1 LGFECI
7 ECTISKIKMNVNTFR
22 KAGRS
27 VLFAICL
34 SVSAQIAVAQEF
46 DILLKGGHVI
56 DAKNKISAK
65 MDVAVSNGKIVKVA
79 PNITAVGAKKV
90 VDVSGMFVSPG
101 LIDIHTHVF
110 TGPNPGFGHG
120 SSSVKADDFTFRAG
134 ITTVV
139 DAGTSGYK
147 TFPVFK
153 EQIIDRS
160 RTRVLAYLNVFAPG
174 MVGTAAEQE
183 DMKALEIEKADETI
197 KKYADHIVGV
207 KIGHYSGKDWKP
219 FDAAASLAHA
229 NNRPLFVECHITEF
243 SLEDQLNHMK
253 AGDILTHSYE
263 NVSERMPVVDEDGIV
278 RPFVLDAR
286 KKGILFDVGH
296 GGVGFWF
303 NQAVPSVK
311 QGLAPDT
318 FGTDMHHNSVNSGM
332 KDMLNLM
339 SKYLNMGMQAEDI
352 IQRASWGSATAIK
365 RPDLGNLSE
374 GTVADI
380 AVIKVLDG
388 KFGFL
393 DAAGFKLDGDKK
405 FQAEMTIRAGRI
417 VWDLNGMAGV
427 PWSKDLK

>member
-1 LGFECI
+1 
-7 ECTISKIKMNVNTFR
+7 MNHF
-22 KAGRS
+22 KQAGRS
-27 VLFAICL
+27 VLLTICL
-34 SVSAQIAVAQEF
+34 SVSCQFATAQEI

-65 MDVAVSNGKIVKVA
+65 MDVAINNGKILKIA
-79 PNITAVGAKKV
+79 PNIPVTGAKKV
-90 VDVSGMFVSPG
+90 VDVSGMYVSPG

-120 SSSVKADDFTFRAG
+120 SSSIKPDDFTFRAG

-147 TFPVFK
+147 TFPLFK

-160 RTRVLAYLNVFAPG
+160 RTRVLAYLNAFAPG

-183 DMKALEIEKADETI
+183 DIKALEIEKADETI
-197 KKYADHIVGV
+197 KKYADNIVGV

-243 SLEDQLNHMK
+243 SLEDQLKHMK
-253 AGDILTHSYE
+253 AGDIITHAYE
-263 NVSERMPVVDEDGIV
+263 NVSERMPVVDENGKV

-286 KKGILFDVGH
+286 KRGILFDVGH

-303 NQAVPSVK
+303 NQAIPSVK

-352 IQRASWGSATAIK
+352 LQRASWGAATAIK
-365 RPDLGNLSE
+365 RPDLGNLTE
-374 GTVADI
+374 GAVADL

-393 DAAGFKLDGDKK
+393 DAGGFKLEGDKK

-417 VWDLNGMAGV
+417 VWDLNGMAGQ

>member
-1 LGFECI
+1 M
-7 ECTISKIKMNVNTFR
+7 KINQIIR
-22 KAGRS
+22 IGRS
-27 VLFAICL
+27 GVFAICL
-34 SVSAQIAVAQEF
+34 SVSCQFVTAQEI
-46 DILLKGGHVI
+46 DILLKGGHVV
-56 DAKNKISAK
+56 DAKNKINAI
-65 MDVAVSNGKIVKVA
+65 MDVAVSNGKILKVA
-79 PNITAVGAKKV
+79 PNIPALGAKKV
-90 VDVSGMFVSPG
+90 VDVSGMYVTPG

-120 SSSVKADDFTFRAG
+120 SSSVKPDDFTFRAG

-139 DAGTSGYK
+139 DAGTSGYR

-160 RTRVLAYLNVFAPG
+160 RTRVLAFLNAFAPG

-183 DMKALEIEKADETI
+183 DMKALEIEKADEMI
-197 KKYADHIVGV
+197 KKYPDLIAGI

-229 NNRPLFVECHITEF
+229 NKRPLFVECHITEF

-253 AGDILTHSYE
+253 AGDIITHAYE
-263 NVSERMPVVDEDGIV
+263 NVSERMPVVDENGKV
-278 RPFVLDAR
+278 RPFVLAAR

-303 NQAVPSVK
+303 NQAVPAVK

-339 SKYLNMGMQAEDI
+339 SKYLNMGMKTEDI
-352 IQRASWGSATAIK
+352 LQHASWAAATAIK

-374 GTVADI
+374 GAVADI
-380 AVIKVLDG
+380 AVIRVLNG

-393 DAAGFKLDGDKK
+393 DAGGFKLEGNKK
-405 FQAEMTIRAGRI
+405 FQAEMTIRAGKI

-427 PWSKDLK
+427 PWDKDLKK

>member
-1 LGFECI
+1 M
-7 ECTISKIKMNVNTFR
+7 KITFFIQT
-22 KAGRS
+22 GRS
-27 VLFAICL
+27 VLIAICL
-34 SVSAQIAVAQEF
+34 SVSCHFVSAQEI

-56 DAKNKISAK
+56 DAKNKMSAK
-65 MDVAVSNGKIVKVA
+65 MDIAISNGKILKVA
-79 PNITAVGAKKV
+79 PNILATGAKKV
-90 VDVSGMFVSPG
+90 VDVSGMYVTPG

-120 SSSVKADDFTFRAG
+120 SSSVKPDDFTFRAG

-147 TFPVFK
+147 TFPLFK

-160 RTRVLAYLNVFAPG
+160 RTLVLAYLNAFAPG
-174 MVGTAAEQE
+174 MVGTSAEQE
-183 DMKALEIEKADETI
+183 DMSALEIEKADEVI
-197 KKYADHIVGV
+197 KKYSDHIVGV

-243 SLEDQLNHMK
+243 SLEDQLKHMK
-253 AGDILTHSYE
+253 AGDILTHAYE
-263 NVSERMPVVDEDGIV
+263 NVSERMPVVDEDGRV

-303 NQAVPSVK
+303 NQAVPAVK

-318 FGTDMHHNSVNSGM
+318 FGTDMHYNSVNSGM

-339 SKYLNMGMQAEDI
+339 SKYLNMGLQAEDI

-374 GTVADI
+374 GAVADI
-380 AVIKVLDG
+380 AVIKILDG

-393 DAAGFKLDGDKK
+393 DAAGYKLEGDKK

-417 VWDLNGMAGV
+417 VWDLNGITGI

>member
-1 LGFECI
+1 M
-7 ECTISKIKMNVNTFR
+7 KINQIKR
-22 KAGRS
+22 KGRS
-27 VLFAICL
+27 GIFAICL
-34 SVSAQIAVAQEF
+34 SVSAQFVAAQEI

-56 DAKNKISAK
+56 DPKNKISAK
-65 MDVAVSNGKIVKVA
+65 MDVAISKGKILNVA
-79 PNITAVGAKKV
+79 PNIPATDAKKV
-90 VDVSGMFVSPG
+90 VDVSGMYVSPG

-147 TFPVFK
+147 TFPIFK
-153 EQIIDRS
+153 EQVIERS
-160 RTRVLAYLNVFAPG
+160 RTRILAFLNVFAPG

-183 DMKALEIEKADETI
+183 DIKALEIEKADETI
-197 KKYADHIVGV
+197 KKYPDLIAGV
-207 KIGHYSGKDWKP
+207 KIGHYSGSDWKP
-219 FDAAASLAHA
+219 FDEAADLAHR
-229 NNRPLFVECHITEF
+229 NNRPMFVECHITAF
-243 SLEDQLNHMK
+243 TLEDQLNHMK
-253 AGDILTHSYE
+253 AGDIITHAYE
-263 NVSERMPVVDEDGIV
+263 NVSERMPIVDENGKV

-286 KKGILFDVGH
+286 KKGILFDIGH

-352 IQRASWGSATAIK
+352 IQRASWGAATAIK
-365 RPDLGNLSE
+365 RPDLGNLSPGSE
-374 GTVADI
+374 ADI
-380 AVIKVLDG
+380 AIIKVLDG

-393 DAAGFKLDGDKK
+393 DAGGFKLEGNKK
-405 FQAEMTIRAGRI
+405 FQAEMTIRAGKI

-427 PWSKDLK
+427 PWDNNLK

>member
-1 LGFECI
+1 
-7 ECTISKIKMNVNTFR
+7 MNMNHFKQT
-22 KAGRS
+22 GRS

-34 SVSAQIAVAQEF
+34 SVSAQFVAAQEI

-65 MDVAVSNGKIVKVA
+65 MDVAISKGKILKVA
-79 PNITAVGAKKV
+79 PNIPVTDAKKV
-90 VDVSGMFVSPG
+90 VDVSGMYVSPG

-120 SSSVKADDFTFRAG
+120 SSSVKPDDFTFRAG

-147 TFPVFK
+147 TFPLFK

-160 RTRVLAYLNVFAPG
+160 RTRVLAFLNAFAPG

-183 DMKALEIEKADETI
+183 DMKTLEIEKADETI
-197 KKYADHIVGV
+197 KKYADNIVGV

-229 NNRPLFVECHITEF
+229 NNRPLFVECHITGF

-253 AGDILTHSYE
+253 SGDIITHAYE
-263 NVSERMPVVDEDGIV
+263 NVSERMPVVDENGKV

-339 SKYLNMGMQAEDI
+339 SKYLNMGMQTEDI
-352 IQRASWGSATAIK
+352 IQRASWGAATAIK
-365 RPDLGNLSE
+365 RPDLGNLSPGSE
-374 GTVADI
+374 ADI

-393 DAAGFKLDGDKK
+393 DAGGFKLEGDKK
-405 FQAEMTIRAGRI
+405 FQAEMTIRAGKI

-427 PWSKDLK
+427 PWDKDLK

>member
-1 LGFECI
+1 M
-7 ECTISKIKMNVNTFR
+7 KINQIKR
-22 KAGRS
+22 IGRS
-27 VLFAICL
+27 GIFAICL
-34 SVSAQIAVAQEF
+34 SISAQFAAAQEI
-46 DILLKGGHVI
+46 DILLKGGQVI
-56 DAKNKISAK
+56 DAKNKISSK
-65 MDVAVSNGKIVKVA
+65 MDVAISKGKILKVA
-79 PNITAVGAKKV
+79 PNIPITDAKKV
-90 VDVSGMFVSPG
+90 VDVSGMYVTPG

-147 TFPVFK
+147 TFPLFK
-153 EQIIDRS
+153 EQVIDRS
-160 RTRVLAYLNVFAPG
+160 RTRILAFLNVFAPG

-197 KKYADHIVGV
+197 KKYPDLIAGV
-207 KIGHYSGKDWKP
+207 KIGHYSGSDWKP
-219 FDAAASLAHA
+219 FDEAADLAHR
-229 NNRPLFVECHITEF
+229 NNRPMFVECHITAF

-253 AGDILTHSYE
+253 AGDIITHAYE
-263 NVSERMPVVDEDGIV
+263 NVSERMPVVDENGKV
-278 RPFVLDAR
+278 RPFVLEAR

-339 SKYLNMGMQAEDI
+339 SKYLNMGMDAEDI
-352 IQRASWGSATAIK
+352 LQRASWGAATAIK

-374 GTVADI
+374 GAVADI

-393 DAAGFKLDGDKK
+393 DAAGFKLEGDKK
-405 FQAEMTIRAGRI
+405 FQAEMTIRAGKI

>member
-1 LGFECI
+1 M
-7 ECTISKIKMNVNTFR
+7 KINQIKR
-22 KAGRS
+22 IGRS
-27 VLFAICL
+27 GMFAICL
-34 SVSAQIAVAQEF
+34 SVSAQFVAAQEI
-46 DILLKGGHVI
+46 DILLKGGHVL
-56 DAKNKISAK
+56 DAKNKISSK
-65 MDVAVSNGKIVKVA
+65 MDVAISKGKILKVA
-79 PNITAVGAKKV
+79 PNIPASDAKKV
-90 VDVSGMFVSPG
+90 VDVSGMYVSPG

-153 EQIIDRS
+153 EQVIDRS
-160 RTRVLAYLNVFAPG
+160 KTRILAFLNVFAPG

-183 DMKALEIEKADETI
+183 DMKALEIEKADEMI
-197 KKYADHIVGV
+197 KKYPELIAGV
-207 KIGHYSGKDWKP
+207 KIGHYSGSDWKP
-219 FDAAASLAHA
+219 FDEAADLAHR
-229 NNRPLFVECHITEF
+229 NNRPMFVECHITAF

-253 AGDILTHSYE
+253 SGDIITHAYE
-263 NVSERMPVVDEDGIV
+263 NVSERMPVVDENGKV
-278 RPFVLDAR
+278 RPFVLEAR

-352 IQRASWGSATAIK
+352 IQRASWGAASAIK
-365 RPDLGNLSE
+365 RPDLGNLSPGSE
-374 GTVADI
+374 ADI
-380 AVIKVLDG
+380 AIIKVLGG

-393 DAAGFKLDGDKK
+393 DAGGFKLEGDKK
-405 FQAEMTIRAGRI
+405 FQAEMTIRAGKI

>member
-1 LGFECI
+1 
-7 ECTISKIKMNVNTFR
+7 
-22 KAGRS
+22 
-27 VLFAICL
+27 
-34 SVSAQIAVAQEF
+34 
-46 DILLKGGHVI
+46 
-56 DAKNKISAK
+56 
-65 MDVAVSNGKIVKVA
+65 
-79 PNITAVGAKKV
+79 
-90 VDVSGMFVSPG
+90 MFSPDR
-101 LIDIHTHVF
+101 I
-110 TGPNPGFGHG
+110 PGFGHG
-120 SSSVKADDFTFRAG
+120 SSSVKPDDFTFRAG

-147 TFPVFK
+147 TFPLFK

-160 RTRVLAYLNVFAPG
+160 RTRVLAYLNAFAPG

-197 KKYADHIVGV
+197 KKYADNIVGV

-253 AGDILTHSYE
+253 AGDIITHAYE
-263 NVSERMPVVDEDGIV
+263 NVSERMPVVDENGVV

-339 SKYLNMGMQAEDI
+339 SKYLNMGMQTEDI
-352 IQRASWGSATAIK
+352 IQRASWGAATAIK

-374 GTVADI
+374 GAVADI

-393 DAAGFKLDGDKK
+393 DAAGFKLEGIKS
-405 FQAEMTIRAGRI
+405 FR
-417 VWDLNGMAGV
+417 
-427 PWSKDLK
+427 LK

>member
-1 LGFECI
+1 MGFECI
-7 ECTISKIKMNVNTFR
+7 ECTTSKIIMKINQIKR
-22 KAGRS
+22 IGRS
-27 VLFAICL
+27 GFIAICL
-34 SVSAQIAVAQEF
+34 SVSAQFVTAQEI
-46 DILLKGGHVI
+46 DILLKGGHVL
-56 DAKNKISAK
+56 DAKNKISSK
-65 MDVAVSNGKIVKVA
+65 MDVAISKGKILKVA
-79 PNITAVGAKKV
+79 SNIPAGDAKKV
-90 VDVSGMFVSPG
+90 VDVSGMYVSPG

-147 TFPVFK
+147 TFPIFK
-153 EQIIDRS
+153 EQVIDRS
-160 RTRVLAYLNVFAPG
+160 RTRILAFLNVFAPG

-197 KKYADHIVGV
+197 KKYPDLIAGI
-207 KIGHYSGKDWKP
+207 KIGHYSGSDWKP
-219 FDAAASLAHA
+219 FDEAADLAHR
-229 NNRPLFVECHITEF
+229 NNRPMFVECHITAF

-253 AGDILTHSYE
+253 AGDIITHAYE
-263 NVSERMPVVDEDGIV
+263 NVSERMPVVDENGKV

-352 IQRASWGSATAIK
+352 IKRASWGAANAIK
-365 RPDLGNLSE
+365 RPDLGNLSPGSE
-374 GTVADI
+374 ADI
-380 AVIKVLDG
+380 AIIKILDG

-393 DAAGFKLDGDKK
+393 DAGGFKLEGDKK
-405 FQAEMTIRAGRI
+405 FQAEMTIRAGKI
-417 VWDLNGMAGV
+417 VWDLNGISGV
-427 PWSKDLK
+427 PWDKDLK

>member
-1 LGFECI
+1 MNI
-7 ECTISKIKMNVNTFR
+7 NKIILT
-22 KAGRS
+22 GRS
-27 VLFAICL
+27 GIFAICL
-34 SVSAQIAVAQEF
+34 SVSAQFVSAQEI

-56 DAKNKISAK
+56 DAKNKINAK
-65 MDVAVSNGKIVKVA
+65 MDIAVSNGKILKVA
-79 PNITAVGAKKV
+79 PNIPVAGAKKV
-90 VDVSGMFVSPG
+90 VDLSGMYVTPG

-110 TGPNPGFGHG
+110 TGPNAGFGHG
-120 SSSVKADDFTFRAG
+120 SSSVKPDDFTFRAG

-147 TFPVFK
+147 TFPLFK

-160 RTRVLAYLNVFAPG
+160 RTRVLAYLNAFAPG
-174 MVGTAAEQE
+174 MVGTATEQE
-183 DMKALEIEKADETI
+183 DMKALEIEKADEAI
-197 KKYADHIVGV
+197 KKYSDNIVGV

-219 FDAAASLAHA
+219 FDEAAALAHK
-229 NNRPLFVECHITEF
+229 NNRPLFVECHITAF
-243 SLEDQLNHMK
+243 SLEDQLKHMK
-253 AGDILTHSYE
+253 AGDILTHAYE
-263 NVSERMPVVDEDGIV
+263 NVSERMPVVDENGKV
-278 RPFVLDAR
+278 RPFVLEAR
-286 KKGILFDVGH
+286 KRGILFDVGH

-303 NQAVPSVK
+303 NQGIPAVK

-339 SKYLNMGMQAEDI
+339 SKYLNMGMQTEDI
-352 IQRASWGSATAIK
+352 IERASWGAANAIK

-374 GTVADI
+374 GSVADI

-393 DAAGFKLDGDKK
+393 DAGGFKLEGNKK

-427 PWSKDLK
+427 PWSKALK

>member
-1 LGFECI
+1 
-7 ECTISKIKMNVNTFR
+7 MNHFKQT
-22 KAGRS
+22 GRS

-34 SVSAQIAVAQEF
+34 SVSAQFVAAQEI

-65 MDVAVSNGKIVKVA
+65 MDVAISKGKILKVA
-79 PNITAVGAKKV
+79 PNIPVTDAKKV
-90 VDVSGMFVSPG
+90 VDVSGMYVSPG

-120 SSSVKADDFTFRAG
+120 SSSVKPDDFTFRAG

-147 TFPVFK
+147 TFPLFK

-160 RTRVLAYLNVFAPG
+160 RTRVLAFLNAFAPG

-183 DMKALEIEKADETI
+183 DMKTLEIEKADETI
-197 KKYADHIVGV
+197 KKYADNIVGV

-229 NNRPLFVECHITEF
+229 NNRPLFVECHITGF

-253 AGDILTHSYE
+253 SGDIITHAYE
-263 NVSERMPVVDEDGIV
+263 NVSERMPVVDENGKV

-339 SKYLNMGMQAEDI
+339 SKYLNMGMQTEDI
-352 IQRASWGSATAIK
+352 IQRASWGAATAIK
-365 RPDLGNLSE
+365 RPDLGNLSPGSE
-374 GTVADI
+374 ADI

-393 DAAGFKLDGDKK
+393 DAGGFKLEGDKK
-405 FQAEMTIRAGRI
+405 FQAEMTIRAGKI

-427 PWSKDLK
+427 PWDKDLK

>member
-1 LGFECI
+1 M
-7 ECTISKIKMNVNTFR
+7 KINQHIKT
-22 KAGRS
+22 GRFG
-27 VLFAICL
+27 LFAICL
-34 SVSAQIAVAQEF
+34 FLFAQIVSAQEIDV
-46 DILLKGGHVI
+46 LLKGGHVI
-56 DAKNKISAK
+56 DAKNKINAK
-65 MDVAVSNGKIVKVA
+65 MDVAIANGKIFKVA
-79 PNITAVGAKKV
+79 THIPATGAKKV
-90 VDVSGMFVSPG
+90 VDVSGMYVSPG
-101 LIDIHTHVF
+101 FIDIHTHVF

-120 SSSVKADDFTFRAG
+120 SSSVKADDFSFRAG

-147 TFPVFK
+147 TFPLFK

-160 RTRVLAYLNVFAPG
+160 KTRILSWLNVFAPG
-174 MVGTAAEQE
+174 MVGTSAEQE
-183 DMKALEIEKADETI
+183 DPKALEIEKADETI
-197 KKYADHIVGV
+197 KKYADYIVGV

-219 FDAAASLAHA
+219 FDEAASLAHA
-229 NNRPLFVECHITEF
+229 NGRPLFVECHITEF

-253 AGDILTHSYE
+253 TGDIITHAYE
-263 NVSERMPVVDEDGIV
+263 NVSERMPVVDENGKV
-278 RPFVLDAR
+278 RPFVLEAR
-286 KKGILFDVGH
+286 KRGILFDVGH

-303 NQAVPSVK
+303 NQAVPSVQ

-339 SKYLNMGMQAEDI
+339 SKYLNMGMSTEDI
-352 IQRASWGSATAIK
+352 LERASWGAAKAIN

-374 GTVADI
+374 GSIADI
-380 AVIKVLDG
+380 AITKILNG

-393 DAAGFKLDGDKK
+393 DAAGFKLEGNKK
-405 FQAEMTIRAGRI
+405 FEAEMTIRAGKI

>member
-1 LGFECI
+1 M
-7 ECTISKIKMNVNTFR
+7 KINQIK
-22 KAGRS
+22 KIGRS
-27 VLFAICL
+27 GIFAICL
-34 SVSAQIAVAQEF
+34 SISAQFAAAQEI

-56 DAKNKISAK
+56 DPKNKISSK
-65 MDVAVSNGKIVKVA
+65 MDVAISKGKILKIA
-79 PNITAVGAKKV
+79 PNIPVTDAKKV
-90 VDVSGMFVSPG
+90 VDVSGMYVSPG

-153 EQIIDRS
+153 EQVIDRS
-160 RTRVLAYLNVFAPG
+160 RTRILAFLNVFAPG
-174 MVGTAAEQE
+174 MVGTSAEQE

-197 KKYADHIVGV
+197 KKYPDLIAGV
-207 KIGHYSGKDWKP
+207 KIGHYSGSDWKP
-219 FDAAASLAHA
+219 FDEAAELAHR
-229 NNRPLFVECHITEF
+229 NNRPMFVECHITAF
-243 SLEDQLNHMK
+243 SLEDQLKHMK
-253 AGDILTHSYE
+253 AGDIITHAYE
-263 NVSERMPVVDEDGIV
+263 NVSERMPVVDENGQV
-278 RPFVLDAR
+278 RPFVLEAR

-339 SKYLNMGMQAEDI
+339 SKYLNMGMQAEGI
-352 IQRASWGSATAIK
+352 LERASWGAAKAIK
-365 RPDLGNLSE
+365 RPDLGNLSP
-374 GTVADI
+374 GTEADI
-380 AVIKVLDG
+380 AVIKVIDG

-393 DAAGFKLDGDKK
+393 DAAGFKLEGDKK
-405 FQAEMTIRAGRI
+405 FQAEMTIRAGKI

>member
-1 LGFECI
+1 M
-7 ECTISKIKMNVNTFR
+7 KINQIKR
-22 KAGRS
+22 IGRS
-27 VLFAICL
+27 GIFAICL
-34 SVSAQIAVAQEF
+34 SISAQLVAAQEI

-56 DAKNKISAK
+56 DAKNKISSK
-65 MDVAVSNGKIVKVA
+65 MDVAISKGKILNVA
-79 PNITAVGAKKV
+79 PNIPVTDAKKV
-90 VDVSGMFVSPG
+90 VDVSGMYVTPG

-147 TFPVFK
+147 TFPLFK
-153 EQIIDRS
+153 EQVIDRS
-160 RTRVLAYLNVFAPG
+160 RTRILAFLNVFAPG

-197 KKYADHIVGV
+197 KKYPDLIAGV
-207 KIGHYSGKDWKP
+207 KIGHYSGSDWKP
-219 FDAAASLAHA
+219 FDETADLAHR
-229 NNRPLFVECHITEF
+229 NNRPMFVECHITAF

-253 AGDILTHSYE
+253 AGDIITHAYE
-263 NVSERMPVVDEDGIV
+263 NVSERMPVVDENGKV
-278 RPFVLDAR
+278 RPFVLEAR

-339 SKYLNMGMQAEDI
+339 SKYLNMGMDAEDI
-352 IQRASWGSATAIK
+352 LQRASWGAATAIK

-374 GTVADI
+374 GAVADI

-393 DAAGFKLDGDKK
+393 DAAGFKLEGDKK
-405 FQAEMTIRAGRI
+405 FQAEMTIRAGKI

>member
-1 LGFECI
+1 
-7 ECTISKIKMNVNTFR
+7 MNHFKQT
-22 KAGRS
+22 GRS

-34 SVSAQIAVAQEF
+34 SVSAQFVAAQEI

-56 DAKNKISAK
+56 DAKNKISSK
-65 MDVAVSNGKIVKVA
+65 MDVALSKGKILKVA
-79 PNITAVGAKKV
+79 PNIPVTDAKKV
-90 VDVSGMFVSPG
+90 VDVSGMYVSPG

-120 SSSVKADDFTFRAG
+120 SSSVKPDDFTFRAG

-147 TFPVFK
+147 TFPLFK

-160 RTRVLAYLNVFAPG
+160 RTRVLAFLNAFAPG

-197 KKYADHIVGV
+197 KKYPDLIAGV

-253 AGDILTHSYE
+253 AGDIITHAYE
-263 NVSERMPVVDEDGIV
+263 NVSERMPVVDENGKV

-339 SKYLNMGMQAEDI
+339 SKYLNMGMQTEDI
-352 IQRASWGSATAIK
+352 IQRASWGAATAIK
-365 RPDLGNLSE
+365 RPDLGNLSPGSE
-374 GTVADI
+374 ADI

-393 DAAGFKLDGDKK
+393 DAAGFKLEGTKK
-405 FQAEMTIRAGRI
+405 FQAEMTIRAGKI
-417 VWDLNGMAGV
+417 VWDLNGMAGL

>member
-1 LGFECI
+1 M
-7 ECTISKIKMNVNTFR
+7 KINQIKR
-22 KAGRS
+22 IGRS
-27 VLFAICL
+27 GMFAICL
-34 SVSAQIAVAQEF
+34 SVYAQIVAAQEI
-46 DILLKGGHVI
+46 DILLKGGHVL
-56 DAKNKISAK
+56 DAKNKISSK
-65 MDVAVSNGKIVKVA
+65 MDVAISKGKILKVA
-79 PNITAVGAKKV
+79 PNIPAIDAKKV
-90 VDVSGMFVSPG
+90 VDVSGMYVSPG

-153 EQIIDRS
+153 EQVIDRS
-160 RTRVLAYLNVFAPG
+160 RTRILAFLNVFAPG

-197 KKYADHIVGV
+197 KKYPDLIAGV
-207 KIGHYSGKDWKP
+207 KIGHYSGSDWKP
-219 FDAAASLAHA
+219 FDEAADLAHR
-229 NNRPLFVECHITEF
+229 NNRTMFVECHITAF

-253 AGDILTHSYE
+253 AGDIITHAYE
-263 NVSERMPVVDEDGIV
+263 NVSERMPVVDENGKV
-278 RPFVLDAR
+278 RPFVLEAR

-352 IQRASWGSATAIK
+352 IERASWGAATAIK
-365 RPDLGNLSE
+365 RPDLGNLSPGSE
-374 GTVADI
+374 ADI
-380 AVIKVLDG
+380 AIIKVLDG

-393 DAAGFKLDGDKK
+393 DAGGFKLEGDKK
-405 FQAEMTIRAGRI
+405 FQAEMTIRAGKI

>member
-1 LGFECI
+1 MDYFI
-7 ECTISKIKMNVNTFR
+7 Q
-22 KAGRS
+22 AGRS
-27 VLFAICL
+27 IIFAICL
-34 SVSAQIAVAQEF
+34 SVSAQIVIAQEI

-65 MDVAVSNGKIVKVA
+65 MDVAISKGKILKVA
-79 PNITAVGAKKV
+79 PDILVTAAKKV
-90 VDVSGMFVSPG
+90 VDVSGMYVSPG

-120 SSSVKADDFTFRAG
+120 SSSVKPDDFTFRAG

-147 TFPVFK
+147 TFPLFK

-160 RTRVLAYLNVFAPG
+160 RTRVLAFLNVFAPG
-174 MVGTAAEQE
+174 MVGNAAEQE
-183 DMKALEIEKADETI
+183 DIKALEIEKADETI
-197 KKYADHIVGV
+197 KKYADNIVGV
-207 KIGHYSGKDWKP
+207 KIGHYSGKDWQP

-229 NNRPLFVECHITEF
+229 NNRPLFVECHITAF

-253 AGDILTHSYE
+253 AGDIITHAYE
-263 NVSERMPVVDEDGIV
+263 NVSERMPVVDENGIV

-339 SKYLNMGMQAEDI
+339 SKYLNMGMQTEDI
-352 IQRASWGSATAIK
+352 IQRASWGAATAIK
-365 RPDLGNLSE
+365 RHDLGNLSPGSE
-374 GTVADI
+374 ADI

-393 DAAGFKLDGDKK
+393 DAGGFKLEGDKK
-405 FQAEMTIRAGRI
+405 FQVEMTIRAGKI
-417 VWDLNGMAGV
+417 VWDLNGIAGE

>member
-1 LGFECI
+1 M
-7 ECTISKIKMNVNTFR
+7 KINQIKR
-22 KAGRS
+22 KGRS
-27 VLFAICL
+27 GIFAICL
-34 SVSAQIAVAQEF
+34 SVSAQFVAAQEI

-56 DAKNKISAK
+56 DPKNKISAK
-65 MDVAVSNGKIVKVA
+65 MDVAISKGKILNVA
-79 PNITAVGAKKV
+79 PNIPATDAKKV
-90 VDVSGMFVSPG
+90 VDVSGMYVSPG

-147 TFPVFK
+147 TFPIFK
-153 EQIIDRS
+153 EQVIERS
-160 RTRVLAYLNVFAPG
+160 RTRILAFLNVFSPG

-183 DMKALEIEKADETI
+183 DIKALEIEKADETI
-197 KKYADHIVGV
+197 KKYPDLIAGV
-207 KIGHYSGKDWKP
+207 KIGHYSGSDWKP
-219 FDAAASLAHA
+219 FDEAADLAHR
-229 NNRPLFVECHITEF
+229 NNRPMFVECHITAF
-243 SLEDQLNHMK
+243 TLEDQLNHMK
-253 AGDILTHSYE
+253 AGDIITHAYE
-263 NVSERMPVVDEDGIV
+263 NVSERMPIVDENEKV

-352 IQRASWGSATAIK
+352 IQRASWGAATAIK
-365 RPDLGNLSE
+365 RPDLGNLSPGSE
-374 GTVADI
+374 ADI
-380 AVIKVLDG
+380 AIIKVLDG

-393 DAAGFKLDGDKK
+393 DAGGFKLEGNKK
-405 FQAEMTIRAGRI
+405 FQAEMTIRAGKI

-427 PWSKDLK
+427 PWDNNLK